1 MSRKDPPVK
10 RPTPMRT
17 KLCAK
22 RMGESLSGWRRMLRI
37 SSQELA
43 DRAGVSRE
51 TISRLENGDS
61 SVSFATVLNVCGVLG
76 ILDRVQDAVDPYE
89 TDLGRARADQ
99 LLPQRIRG

>member
-1 MSRKDPPVK
+1 
-10 RPTPMRT
+10 MRT
-17 KLCAK
+17 KLCAQ
-22 RMGESLSGWRRMLRI
+22 RVGESLSGWRRMLGI

-99 LLPQRIRG
+99 LLPQRIRR